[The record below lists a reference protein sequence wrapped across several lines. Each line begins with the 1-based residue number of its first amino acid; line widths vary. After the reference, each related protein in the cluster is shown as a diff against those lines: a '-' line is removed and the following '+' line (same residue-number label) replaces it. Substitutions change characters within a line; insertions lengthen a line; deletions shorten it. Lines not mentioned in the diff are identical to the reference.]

1 MRDYAEINAD
11 MQEARRKLQEIDMQ
25 LSQLSATARNSPF
38 GREFGGYREQLLAKL
53 RDLRRI
59 AGNGR
64 GRVEVPARGNVQKSR
79 GGGMI
84 NQKSPHQPEAR
95 RTIAYDARKSQAAR
109 GLGSTPPER
118 PPLKERLERLRH
130 KQETGKS

>member
-53 RDLRRI
+53 RDLRAELLATAEDESKCRRE
-59 AGNGR
+59 GTFK
-64 GRVEVPARGNVQKSR
+64 RVEG
-79 GGGMI
+79 
-84 NQKSPHQPEAR
+84 
-95 RTIAYDARKSQAAR
+95 AA
-109 GLGSTPPER
+109 
-118 PPLKERLERLRH
+118 
-130 KQETGKS
+130 